1 VVLQRSRADRVGDS
15 VAVGLDRLL
24 GQLLVEQV
32 ERGLRPFAVRD
43 VPECLTAAVAVEAAR

>member
-1 VVLQRSRADRVGDS
+1 VVLQRSGADRVGDS